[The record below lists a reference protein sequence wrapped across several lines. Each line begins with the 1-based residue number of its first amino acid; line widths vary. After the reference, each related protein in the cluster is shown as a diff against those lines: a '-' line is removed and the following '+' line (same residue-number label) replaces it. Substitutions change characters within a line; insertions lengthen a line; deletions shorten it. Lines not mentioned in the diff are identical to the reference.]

1 MDVKKV
7 WTLYFSAT
15 GNTDKTANTIADALA
30 RRLEVPAERISFTRP
45 GEREKEYSFT
55 EGDLVVVASPTY
67 AGTLPNK
74 ILPDFQ
80 GKLHGCGALA
90 VAVVTFGN
98 RSYDNA
104 LAELCAVLEGD
115 GFHTV
120 AGAAFACRHAFTD
133 AQPDDPVHARPRGQ
147 QAEKPQRGDQV
158 RRGRHQEQP
167 QQLHSGGQLPD
178 PTGRQRRPPQ
188 GTHQDQRQQRQKD
201 QACQQKA
208 APSHLVIQR

>member
-67 AGTLPNK
+67 AGKLPNK

-90 VAVVTFGN
+90 VAVVTFGCLLYT
-98 RSYDNA
+98 S
-104 LAELCAVLEGD
+104 
-115 GFHTV
+115 
-120 AGAAFACRHAFTD
+120 
-133 AQPDDPVHARPRGQ
+133 PSPR
-147 QAEKPQRGDQV
+147 D
-158 RRGRHQEQP
+158 
-167 QQLHSGGQLPD
+167 
-178 PTGRQRRPPQ
+178 
-188 GTHQDQRQQRQKD
+188 
-201 QACQQKA
+201 
-208 APSHLVIQR
+208 